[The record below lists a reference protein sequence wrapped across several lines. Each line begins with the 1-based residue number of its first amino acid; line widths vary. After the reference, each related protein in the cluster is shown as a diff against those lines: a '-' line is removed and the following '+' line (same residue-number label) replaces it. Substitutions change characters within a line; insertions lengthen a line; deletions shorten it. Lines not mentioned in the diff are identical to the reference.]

1 MFDNPVFEAGEDLDA
16 ETRLFTTNE
25 EQMEDRYDSVLIH
38 NTLGMEPK
46 YGKFNK
52 ANPECYNHQTAHS
65 HVRSKRYET
74 WPSPKTKRKRSQK
87 SGSTSFSNA
96 DRNQYPVHCT
106 DNRDVLDHP
115 NSFAICRK
123 CSSISLDGY
132 SQAKNPQGHK
142 MDRRVTYNVK
152 DNRLKSS
159 IRHHAMA
166 SVSSHSSA
174 SVDACAVEALS
185 KEDLLVLWK
194 RSEIELQTKLNRML
208 HQNRHL
214 QQLVSIAEVRQRRN
228 EEHER
233 VDESLRHEGPCIIST
248 RL

>member
-25 EQMEDRYDSVLIH
+25 EQTEDGYDSVLIH
-38 NTLGMEPK
+38 NTLGMVPK
-46 YGKFNK
+46 GGKFDK
-52 ANPECYNHQTAHS
+52 ANSECYNHQTAHS
-65 HVRSKRYET
+65 HVRSKRYVT

-87 SGSTSFSNA
+87 SGSTSFSIA
-96 DRNQYPVHCT
+96 DRNPHPAHYT
-106 DNRDVLDHP
+106 DNRDVVDHS
-115 NSFAICRK
+115 NSFAFCRK

-132 SQAKNPQGHK
+132 SQAKNPPGQK
-142 MDRRVTYNVK
+142 MDRRLTYNVK

-166 SVSSHSSA
+166 SVPSHSSA
-174 SVDACAVEALS
+174 RVDACAVEALS

-214 QQLVSIAEVRQRRN
+214 QQLVRIAEISQRKS
-228 EEHER
+228 EEHEH
-233 VDESLRHEGPCIIST
+233 VDDSLRHEAPCIIST